1 MNIYNINTFT
11 KYTFLLLFVLLNN
24 SNLISSNLTE
34 NEHEI
39 FRALR
44 DEIKI
49 TLNQLKLETLQP
61 AYYVEYEITVSE
73 PISLKSVGGKF
84 VSKSENKTI
93 TLNVGLRLG
102 SYKFDNSNF
111 FDVGL
116 SFFGSSDD
124 EERFKRRNLPLE
136 LNYNTL
142 RRELWLAT
150 DAAYKQNS
158 EIFTKKISSLK
169 NRMRKDTL
177 QDFLEVKV
185 HKFYESEN
193 FPILDEAYFIKV
205 LNTTSEIFLNYPE
218 IFSNSSNLEFS
229 RKTKYYV
236 NSEGIEY
243 KKTETYTGIE
253 IVGYCQSEDGMPIS
267 DFYSSYSSSPNSL
280 PNLDSLKNAT
290 VKIADNIRNLTK
302 VKIIEDSYSGPV
314 IFSELASCELIAQ
327 IFAPNLIT
335 QRPLMTETGTQE
347 LDRNASF
354 QNKIGAR
361 VLPEFISVE
370 DSPEIQKLNNTNLI
384 VSFDFD
390 EDGQKAEKLTIVENG
405 YLQNL
410 ISGRTPTKKINQ
422 TTNRVRGGS
431 PIYSNLIFK
440 PNLKSKNTI
449 SDNDLKKKL
458 IEICKKRK
466 LDFGIIVKKIHN
478 QNIYGTT
485 LYSISMGGLDFIRG
499 EGSFSI
505 IEMYKVNLDGTEE
518 LIRGLKGSNFI
529 PQNFKDILFIGNKSI
544 SYNLLTPSV
553 ISNFISG
560 GDQYLTASIT
570 SPSLLFED
578 VDLKLIETDFKKP
591 PILTNPISK

>member
-1 MNIYNINTFT
+1 MNINKIKTFT
-11 KYTFLLLFVLLNN
+11 NIFFLILILILSN
-24 SNLISSNLTE
+24 SNLLSNKLSE
-34 NEHEI
+34 NEEEI
-39 FRALR
+39 FSALR

-49 TLNQLKLETLQP
+49 TLNQLKLETLKP
-61 AYYVEYEITVSE
+61 AYYVEYEIIISE

-84 VSKSENKTI
+84 VAKGENKTI
-93 TLNVGLRLG
+93 SLNVGLRLG
-102 SYKFDNSNF
+102 NYKFDNSNF

-136 LNYNTL
+136 LDYNTL

-177 QDFLEVKV
+177 QDFLEVNINKI
-185 HKFYESEN
+185 YNNNN
-193 FPILDEAYFIKV
+193 FPILDEVYFKQV
-205 LNTTSEIFLNYPE
+205 LNTTSKIFLDYPE

-243 KKTETYTGIE
+243 KKSETYTGIE

-267 DFYSSYSSSPNSL
+267 DFYSSYSTTPNTL
-280 PNLDSLKNAT
+280 PTLDSLKIAT
-290 VKIADNIRNLTK
+290 KIIADNIRNLTK
-302 VKIIEDSYSGPV
+302 IKIIDDSYSGPV
-314 IFSELASCELIAQ
+314 IFSEQASCELIAQ
-327 IFAPNLIT
+327 IFAPNLIA

-347 LDRNASF
+347 LDRNAAF

-370 DSPEIQKLNNTNLI
+370 DSPEILKLNNTNLI
-384 VSFDFD
+384 ASFEFD
-390 EDGQKAEKLTIVENG
+390 EDGQISKNITIVEKG

-410 ISGRTPTKKINQ
+410 ISGRTPTKKIN
-422 TTNRVRGGS
+422 TTSNRVRGGS

-449 SDNDLKKKL
+449 SDKDLKKKL

-466 LDFGIIVKKIHN
+466 LEYGILIKKIHN

-485 LYSISMGGLDFIRG
+485 LYSISMGGLEFIRG

-505 IEMYKVNLDGTEE
+505 VEMYKVYLDGTEE

-529 PQNFKDILFIGNKSI
+529 PQNFKEIVYSGNNSV

-578 VDLKLIETDFKKP
+578 VDLKLIETDFKRP
-591 PILTNPISK
+591 PIMSNPILE

>member
-1 MNIYNINTFT
+1 MNINKIKTFT
-11 KYTFLLLFVLLNN
+11 NILLLILILILSN
-24 SNLISSNLTE
+24 SNLLSNKLSE
-34 NEHEI
+34 NEEEI
-39 FRALR
+39 FSALR

-49 TLNQLKLETLQP
+49 TLNQLKLETLKP
-61 AYYVEYEITVSE
+61 AYYVEYEIIISE
-73 PISLKSVGGKF
+73 PISLKSVGGMF
-84 VSKSENKTI
+84 VAKGENKTI
-93 TLNVGLRLG
+93 SLNVGLRLG
-102 SYKFDNSNF
+102 NYKFDNSNF

-136 LNYNTL
+136 LDYNTL

-177 QDFLEVKV
+177 QDFLEVNINKI
-185 HKFYESEN
+185 YEKEN
-193 FPILDEAYFIKV
+193 FPILDELYFKEV
-205 LNTTSEIFLNYPE
+205 LNSTSKIFLDYPE
-218 IFSNSSNLEFS
+218 IYSNSSNLEFS

-253 IVGYCQSEDGMPIS
+253 IVGYCQAEDGMPIS
-267 DFYSSYSSSPNSL
+267 DFYSTYSTSPNSL
-280 PNLDSLKNAT
+280 PSLDSLNNAT
-290 VKIADNIRNLTK
+290 KIIAENIKNLTK
-302 VKIIEDSYSGPV
+302 IKIIDDSYSGPV
-314 IFSELASCELIAQ
+314 IFSEQASCELISQ
-327 IFAPNLIT
+327 IFAPNLIA

-347 LDRNASF
+347 LDRNAAF

-361 VLPEFISVE
+361 VLPEFISVD
-370 DSPEIQKLNNTNLI
+370 DSPEIKKLNNTNLI
-384 VSFDFD
+384 ASFNFD
-390 EDGQKAEKLTIVENG
+390 EDGQESKNMNLVENG

-410 ISGRTPTKKINQ
+410 ISGRTPTKKINK

-431 PIYSNLIFK
+431 PIFSNLIFK
-440 PNLKSKNTI
+440 PNPKSKNTL
-449 SDNDLKKKL
+449 SDKDLKKKL

-466 LDFGIIVKKIHN
+466 LDYGILIKKIHN

-485 LYSISMGGLDFIRG
+485 LYSISMGGLEFIRG

-505 IEMYKVNLDGTEE
+505 IEMYKVYLDGKEE

-529 PQNFKDILFIGNKSI
+529 PQNFKDILYSGNNSV

-578 VDLKLIETDFKKP
+578 VDLKLIETDFKRP
-591 PILTNPISK
+591 PIMSNPILE